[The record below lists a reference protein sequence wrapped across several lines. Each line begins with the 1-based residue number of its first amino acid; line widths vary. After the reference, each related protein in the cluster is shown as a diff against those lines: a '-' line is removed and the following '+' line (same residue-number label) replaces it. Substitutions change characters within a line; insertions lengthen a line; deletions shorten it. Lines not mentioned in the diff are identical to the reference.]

1 MDAQDWHRQATQ
13 PPVTWP
19 DPVGFDRLD
28 RMPSGEARAY
38 TESLTDALM
47 GALVSADEGAA
58 AAQRL
63 EQVVRTNRMR
73 PPGAMQM
80 AALSAPFTAGKSTL
94 IKLWALG
101 VYRALVANQLA
112 TNRPT
117 WSPEPGVSADLR
129 PVVYVTLRASSTV
142 KDVNAQLLLFLGYPP
157 EGLARTTTTRVLHA
171 LKMHGVRLVI
181 IDDAHMLRA
190 TNALGRQV
198 LDYVKFLNTEL
209 GEQNGT
215 IVLVG
220 AHLESTAILDDPQIR
235 GRLTVVKLV
244 PYGIQTT
251 EQRRGWQRFLKSAEA
266 PVLPYLP
273 GAEPGL
279 FSRVLPQHLWRRT
292 QGFVGDTTKLIAGA
306 TLQAIDA
313 RRNQITAADLDVIPL
328 SERSVDA
335 QVDLAEGAATSKRQR
350 RAG

>member
-1 MDAQDWHRQATQ
+1 
-13 PPVTWP
+13 
-19 DPVGFDRLD
+19 
-28 RMPSGEARAY
+28 
-38 TESLTDALM
+38 M
-47 GALVSADEGAA
+47 GILISTDEGAA
-58 AAQRL
+58 VAQQL
-63 EQVVRTNRMR
+63 DQVVRTNRLR

-101 VYRALVANQLA
+101 VYRAAVADQLL

-117 WSPEPGVSADLR
+117 WSPEPRVSADLR
-129 PVVYVTLRASSTV
+129 PVVYVMLRAASTV

-190 TNALGRQV
+190 ANALGRQV
-198 LDYVKFLNTEL
+198 LDYVKFINTEL

-215 IVLVG
+215 VVLVG
-220 AHLESTAILDDPQIR
+220 AQLEGTAILDDPQIR
-235 GRLTVVKLV
+235 GRFTVVRLV
-244 PYGIQTT
+244 PYAIETT
-251 EQRRGWQRFLKSAEA
+251 EQRRGGQRFLKSAET

-306 TLQAIDA
+306 TLRAIDD
-313 RRNQITAADLDVIPL
+313 RSNRITAEDLDAIPL
-328 SERSVDA
+328 SERSVDG
-335 QVDLAEGAATSKRQR
+335 QIDLAERAATPKRQR